1 MTIVHMFKRL
11 EERLNMLSGD
21 CEIVKY
27 TQIEILDMK
36 TIMSQVKFIL
46 DGINSILEIAEEKI
60 SEIEDIA
67 IEMIPN

>member
-1 MTIVHMFKRL
+1 MFKRL